1 MKNVEKAVGVI
12 AVLSLLLGLSLG
24 QNHRQHL
31 KLQELEAATETPVAE
46 RLHSNHDHLWCN
58 AHEEMINEKLV
69 EARARLEAKRMQ
81 LEEQRRRLEESEL
94 NRLRFE
100 VRNLET
106 GANAIIRIVREE

>member
-31 KLQELEAATETPVAE
+31 KLKELEAAYQTPVAE
-46 RLHSNHDHLWCN
+46 HRHSDHDHFWCN
-58 AHEEMINEKLV
+58 SHEEIINEKLV
-69 EARARLEAKRMQ
+69 EVRARLEAKRMQ
-81 LEEQRRRLEESEL
+81 LEEQRLRLEESER
-94 NRLRFE
+94 NRLRFQ
-100 VRNLET
+100 VQDLES

>member
-31 KLQELEAATETPVAE
+31 KLKELEAASQTPVAE
-46 RLHSNHDHLWCN
+46 RLHSNHDHFWCN
-58 AHEEMINEKLV
+58 AHEELINERLV
-69 EARARLEAKRMQ
+69 EVRARLEAKRMQ
-81 LEEQRRRLEESEL
+81 LEEQRLRLEESER
-94 NRLRFE
+94 NRLRFQ
-100 VRNLET
+100 VQDLES